1 MKSGPKLP
9 KSLGKSWLSLNDPL
23 SFPMT
28 FLTIDV
34 ERSFLRFLEL
44 GVRYGHATRA
54 MKETTVEDY
63 EQLFLEQLSLD
74 ARIIGL
80 ERSSRKRVLDG
91 WLRATVLKFESRGM
105 NRRGGRRLAIPR
117 PLHLGV
123 IRSGLPSRYPYLI
136 HYTDVWTY
144 YTALRAL
151 EQNAEVDNPRRFLG
165 TLLRNRLG
173 PGMTLDDNQF
183 SSDEPRYDE
192 STPIDINALIALRI
206 LSTFT
211 SARPDD
217 QVPSDG
223 ESWPSK
229 PWVNSRRFNAKL
241 PRGNAD
247 VPVFGTDK
255 SLNQIENLVIAPE
268 AFSEIGADL
277 VRLLCCYGDLEGTEL
292 TQHCL
297 ALLSFRLYQAPLI
310 AAQRVRQIAHSSS
323 EDPEN
328 CHDVKAVQI
337 YCDFSDSTDVAST
350 QLARRCVARD
360 LEVHRV
366 FLRDRFYLRVLDW
379 LAGLQSGPVQEQIS
393 TARSISIARYFEVL
407 VRLCG
412 SESFRMAARLK
423 VQEFEGAVGPD
434 DEANESNARWRELLA
449 EWKSS
454 GIDDVSQ
461 LTQILLSA
469 YSPGGRAPAQAEQW
483 CWTTGGMLDTL
494 PHRPFA
500 LLAGSVKHRN
510 TWRYAPTDQLL
521 TALLLGCF
529 VSGKPGTAAT
539 LSEMRFTELLQVME
553 ARYGIVIDRPPG
565 DFDDVDSM
573 QAAERN
579 RSHFAKKLQLLG
591 CFDGLSDDSQYQMVR
606 RPR

>member
-1 MKSGPKLP
+1 MKSGPRLP

-44 GVRYGHATRA
+44 GVRYGHATKA
-54 MKETTVEDY
+54 MKETMVEDY
-63 EQLFLEQLSLD
+63 EQLFLDQLSMD
-74 ARIIGL
+74 SRISGL
-80 ERSSRKRVLDG
+80 ERGLRKRVLDG
-91 WLRATVLKFESRGM
+91 WLRATALKFESRGM

-151 EQNAEVDNPRRFLG
+151 EIAGVDNPRRFLG
-165 TLLRNRLG
+165 ELLRTRLG
-173 PGMTLDDNQF
+173 SGMTLDYNQF
-183 SSDEPRYDE
+183 ASDEPRYDE
-192 STPIDINALIALRI
+192 LTPIDINALIALRI

-211 SARPDD
+211 SARPGDPI
-217 QVPSDG
+217 VSDG
-223 ESWPSK
+223 ESWPSN

-247 VPVFGTDK
+247 IPVFGTDK
-255 SLNQIENLVIAPE
+255 GLNQIQHLVIAPE

-310 AAQRVRQIAHSSS
+310 AAQRVRQIARSST
-323 EDPEN
+323 EDSQN
-328 CHDVKAVQI
+328 DRDGNAVQI

-350 QLARRCVARD
+350 QLARKCVARD
-360 LEVHRV
+360 LEAHRV
-366 FLRDRFYLRVLDW
+366 FLRDRFYLRILDW
-379 LAGLQSGPVQEQIS
+379 LAGLQMGQIQEQIA
-393 TARSISIARYFEVL
+393 TARSISVARYFEVL

-412 SESFRMAARLK
+412 TDSFGMAARLK
-423 VQEFEGAVGPD
+423 IQEFESAVGPD
-434 DEANESNARWRELLA
+434 EETSESNARWRELLA
-449 EWKSS
+449 EWRSN

-461 LTQILLSA
+461 LTQILLGA

-494 PHRPFA
+494 PHRSFA

-529 VSGKPGTAAT
+529 VSGKPGTAST
-539 LSEMRFTELLQVME
+539 LTEMRFTELLEVME
-553 ARYGIVIDRPPG
+553 ARYGIVIDRPPR
-565 DFDDVDSM
+565 DFDDVDSI

-579 RSHFAKKLQLLG
+579 RAHFAKKLQLLG